1 MIVKR
6 IEHWAR
12 RSPGRPALA
21 DRHRVVTFGQLYEEI
36 ASCATLLSAHGI
48 GERETVGLLL
58 PNAAPFVAALFGVAT
73 AGKGAI
79 LFPPSLTA
87 SELLRYCRETSARLV
102 LTGPDHRPIVEAAG
116 GRLVGH
122 GSGGVEAFGLDI
134 PPAKSL
140 EPGDFIG
147 QLTSGADR
155 LPKIAIRTHAAVWNE
170 IEDFA
175 DEIALAADDGVL
187 VFPSIAHSYGLI
199 GGTLA
204 PLCRGGRVTLRDRF
218 VPDEVLELIRR
229 DRPTILY
236 AVPVMYRA
244 LTMAPA
250 LGADELAT
258 LRLCFSAGAPLPRD
272 VDDAFALRFGRRIS
286 QNYGTTEAG
295 VISLRLEWTP
305 RLQGSVGRPV
315 RHRSVTIV
323 DADGRALSPGS
334 VGSVIVQSPA
344 LARGYLD
351 GAQSGATTLQG
362 GRLST
367 GDLGWVSEDGYLFLT
382 GRASQIVRIGST
394 AVDLAEVEGVIGA
407 LPGVREAAVVEV
419 RDPEGGAR
427 LKAVVVAEG
436 LQAADVFAH
445 CRRYLSRTAVPEIVE
460 FQGALPRTA
469 AGKILRRALRDDVE

>member
-1 MIVKR
+1 MIVDR
-6 IEHWAR
+6 IKHWAR
-12 RSPGRPALA
+12 RSPARPALA
-21 DRHRVVTFGQLYEEI
+21 DTHRVVTFGQLWEEI
-36 ASCATLLSAHGI
+36 ASCATLLSAHGV

-58 PNAAPFVAALFGVAT
+58 PNAVPFVAALFGIAT
-73 AGKGAI
+73 AGSGAI
-79 LFPPSLTA
+79 LFPPSLTP
-87 SELLRYCRETSARLV
+87 SELLQYCRETGARLV
-102 LTGPDHRPIVEAAG
+102 LTDPDHRLIVEAAG
-116 GRLVGH
+116 GRLAGH
-122 GSGGVEAFGLDI
+122 GSGGVEAFGLTI

-140 EPGDFIG
+140 KSGDFIG

-170 IEDFA
+170 IEDFS
-175 DEIALAADDGVL
+175 DEIALTADDGVL

-204 PLCRGGRVTLRDRF
+204 PLCRGGRVILRDRF
-218 VPDEVLELIRR
+218 VSDEVVELVRR

-250 LGADELAT
+250 GADELAT

-272 VDDAFALRFGRRIS
+272 VDDTFALRFGRRIS

-315 RHRSVTIV
+315 RHRTVTIV
-323 DADGRALSPGS
+323 DADGRTLSPGS
-334 VGSVIVQSPA
+334 VGVVMVQSPA

-351 GAQSGATTLQG
+351 GAQRRETALEG

-382 GRASQIVRIGST
+382 GRASQIVRIGGT

-407 LPGVREAAVVEV
+407 LPGVQEAAVVEV
-419 RDPEGGAR
+419 HDPEGEAR

-436 LQAADVFAH
+436 LRATDVFAH
-445 CRRYLSRTAVPEIVE
+445 CRRHLSRMAVPEIVE
-460 FQGALPRTA
+460 FRGALPRTA
-469 AGKILRRALRDDVE
+469 AGKILRRALRDGGE